1 MRESDISLPLIPL
14 SVLTKNCL
22 KAEQELERAKNALSA
37 SKASSKPASTE
48 VLRHLYENERIE
60 RTRLESLKKQ
70 IQSVQSVT
78 AFKWD
83 SDTIA
88 KQIATINAQLYSKVK
103 LDNNLAFSEPRESN
117 LLYLT
122 DFNRYLTA
130 SFIHQLIVWSEL
142 SRNPESR
149 DIDPPIQHRDSL
161 VSHFIRTAYLLL
173 HAYRDFS
180 GCFAVMKA
188 LSSPEVRRIRRIWT
202 QCPSRSKEL
211 YKELVAITS
220 PENDYHNY
228 RELLFQKLSMFSADP
243 RSKEGFLIC
252 VPWINTFWT
261 QMRHIAREYTASG
274 HSINGGDQ
282 KQRLLSAPGAQKLT
296 EVMLTLRKCQSNPSA
311 EWDDMDTK
319 SSIKPITVQGLR
331 NSVDPPMDLL
341 KLGNG
346 NLGVYHWLVSRVF
359 LTKQQLIDE
368 SMEVEPLMAGEELMC
383 DDEARSDD
391 GEQDL
396 NSIPAV
402 IPDNLVS
409 QANEL
414 SLPKELP
421 LSSPLTQSSDD
432 DDDVGDILEVTSH
445 QPVEHESPA
454 ETQERFNEDTEEEA
468 EDQISAI
475 DELNI
480 NDITQEH
487 TDNSMTETQDPE
499 LVKIPSPPSTSD
511 PLGITFSNQNDT
523 TVLAHHSTPIDAIEG
538 KSDPKKPHLVV
549 EEDASNEPK
558 PISLSAQTLA
568 QKREARKSRLSPSA
582 PAFVPKIWGTPSL
595 PESVQAKSTA
605 SPSSSTTF
613 EEDVNAVSKDY
624 SPKQNSPSDEEDL
637 TEDDEEWKG
646 YQPGQSGN
654 NSANQQAYNSGSDD
668 WKDYKSFQTS
678 DDEVWTGYPGPST
691 PPTENSRRHS
701 LRSSTSEDWKGY
713 QAHKTEDTWKNESR
727 QQASQHDWQGYTLET
742 LDEDE
747 LDSSTM
753 MNGEFGSKRQ
763 QRETNAGYDPLE
775 TFKNQIQSS
784 EPSKS
789 KKKYHQGGTIGRG
802 ASRKLNK
809 Q

>member
-1 MRESDISLPLIPL
+1 MRESDNSLPLIPL

-22 KAEQELERAKNALSA
+22 KTEQELERAKNALDA
-37 SKASSKPASTE
+37 SKASPKPTSTE

-83 SDTIA
+83 PDTLA
-88 KQIATINAQLYSKVK
+88 KQIAIINVQLYGKVK

-122 DFNRYLTA
+122 DFHRYLTA

-142 SRNPESR
+142 SRSPEGR

-188 LSSPEVRRIRRIWT
+188 LSSPEVRRIRKIWT

-220 PENDYHNY
+220 PENDYRYY
-228 RELLFQKLSMFSADP
+228 REVLIQKLNMFSADS
-243 RSKEGFLIC
+243 RSKEGFMIC
-252 VPWINTFWT
+252 VPWINTFST
-261 QMRHIAREYTASG
+261 QMRHIEREYTASG
-274 HSINGGDQ
+274 HGINGGDQ

-296 EVMLTLRKCQSNPSA
+296 EVMLTLRKCQSNTSA
-311 EWDDMDTK
+311 EWDESATNSK
-319 SSIKPITVQGLR
+319 IKPITVQGLR

-346 NLGVYHWLVSRVF
+346 DLGVYHWLVSRVF

-383 DDEARSDD
+383 DDEAQSDD

-396 NSIPAV
+396 NSLPAV

-409 QANEL
+409 QANDI
-414 SLPKELP
+414 SLPTELP
-421 LSSPLTQSSDD
+421 PSTPLTQSAE
-432 DDDVGDILEVTSH
+432 DDDVGDRFQMTSQ
-445 QPVEHESPA
+445 QPIEHETST
-454 ETQERFNEDTEEEA
+454 ETQEYSNESVEEEM

-475 DELNI
+475 GETNM
-480 NDITQEH
+480 NDRTQKH
-487 TDNSMTETQDPE
+487 ADNSMSEIQDPGSVNI
-499 LVKIPSPPSTSD
+499 LTPPSSSD
-511 PLGITFSNQNDT
+511 PLGIIFSNQNDT
-523 TVLAHHSTPIDAIEG
+523 TVLAENRNLIDTTEG
-538 KSDPKKPHLVV
+538 KSDTVKQNWVV
-549 EEDASNEPK
+549 DADASNDN
-558 PISLSAQTLA
+558 PISSSAQTLA

-582 PAFVPKIWGTPSL
+582 PAFVPKIWGMQSL
-595 PESVQAKSTA
+595 PESVQPKSTA

-613 EEDVNAVSKDY
+613 EEDVSAVSKDY
-624 SPKQNSPSDEEDL
+624 SPKQNLPSGEEDL

-646 YQPGQSGN
+646 YQPGHSGN
-654 NSANQQAYNSGSDD
+654 NGANQQAYNSGSDE
-668 WKDYKSFQTS
+668 WKDYKSQQTS

-691 PPTENSRRHS
+691 PTTEISRRHS
-701 LRSSTSEDWKGY
+701 SRSSTSEDWKGY

-753 MNGEFGSKRQ
+753 MNGEFGSKQRE
-763 QRETNAGYDPLE
+763 RETNVGYDPLE

-784 EPSKS
+784 EPLKS
-789 KKKYHQGGTIGRG
+789 KKYHQGGTIGRG